1 MFMLSS
7 NEPVK
12 VADLQKC
19 DRNGKQFSKKLWSF
33 DEVRNIL
40 LEKNKRSRQWKIC
53 IHWILLNI

>member
-12 VADLQKC
+12 VDDLQKC

-40 LEKNKRSRQWKIC
+40 LEKNKRSRQ
-53 IHWILLNI
+53 

>member
-12 VADLQKC
+12 VADLQKS

-40 LEKNKRSRQWKIC
+40 LEKNKRSRQ
-53 IHWILLNI
+53 

>member
-19 DRNGKQFSKKLWSF
+19 DRNGKQFSKKL
-33 DEVRNIL
+33 
-40 LEKNKRSRQWKIC
+40 
-53 IHWILLNI
+53 

>member
-19 DRNGKQFSKKLWSF
+19 DRNGKQFSKKLWWSQSWGIF
-33 DEVRNIL
+33 YWKKIRDLGN
-40 LEKNKRSRQWKIC
+40 EKYVFIGFY
-53 IHWILLNI
+53 